1 MRGSSKNYLMSNLQV
16 AVTQQTHGPNIKN
29 EREGMHSTEKR
40 QVRNEWAKE
49 RESCKV
55 SGYTRCVE
63 LTDMLT
69 HLAHTPALVMLPHI
83 HTHIYSYSHDSFLL
97 SHFSEVCPY
106 RKPLVYHPYL
116 SLLHFL
122 FTVCL

>member
-1 MRGSSKNYLMSNLQV
+1 MMGSSKNYLMPNLQV
-16 AVTQQTHGPNIKN
+16 AVTQKTHGPNIKN
-29 EREGMHSTEKR
+29 EREGMHSAEKR

-69 HLAHTPALVMLPHI
+69 HLAHTPALVMLSHI
-83 HTHIYSYSHDSFLL
+83 HTHLL
-97 SHFSEVCPY
+97 IQS
-106 RKPLVYHPYL
+106 
-116 SLLHFL
+116 
-122 FTVCL
+122 